1 MKSLPRH
8 GKPFSDGVLV
18 EAWVNFL
25 SQWPWDWFCTLTFR
39 GDAVHPESAAK
50 RFGVFSCKINRSL
63 YGNRWYKR
71 GLGIRWVR
79 ALEMQRREVGHYHA
93 LVGGS
98 GVVELHRL
106 SWMDSWNELA
116 GFARI
121 ERPRN
126 RGSVVSY
133 CVKYVTKGGEV
144 DIGGPTAAW
153 KRPEDVS
160 PGLWDVW
167 PGCGDS

>member
-1 MKSLPRH
+1 
-8 GKPFSDGVLV
+8 
-18 EAWVNFL
+18 
-25 SQWPWDWFCTLTFR
+25 
-39 GDAVHPESAAK
+39 
-50 RFGVFSCKINRSL
+50 
-63 YGNRWYKR
+63 
-71 GLGIRWVR
+71 
-79 ALEMQRREVGHYHA
+79 MQRREEAQYHA

-121 ERPRN
+121 ERTRN

-144 DIGGPTAAW
+144 DIGGPPAAR